1 MEKAGTSSRGQSRTP
16 TTLAGDGVGGNRR
29 YDSSRR
35 QADAAE
41 RRRRVID
48 AAHRLFLE
56 NGFGATAIAD
66 IAREAGVS
74 TPTVYAQFESK
85 AGILARLID
94 VAVAGDDED
103 AGLARDRPAY
113 AHLFDPDLDARARIR
128 ALAQVSVLLHRRGA
142 RLVGLVASV
151 AGGDAAVGA
160 LHARL
165 EAARADDARAV
176 ARLFDLAELRPGLDH
191 VDVARIIGAVAGVPV
206 YLMLAETEG
215 LSDTAYGAWLDRSLS
230 HLLLPDT

>member
-1 MEKAGTSSRGQSRTP
+1 MEKAPTSSRGQSP
-16 TTLAGDGVGGNRR
+16 TSAPPVGEGAGGSRR

-48 AAHRLFLE
+48 AAGRLFLE
-56 NGFGATAIAD
+56 RGYGGTSIAD

-94 VAVAGDDED
+94 VAVAGDDEET
-103 AGLARDRPAY
+103 GLARDRPAY
-113 AHLFDPDLDARARIR
+113 AHLFAPGLDARARIR
-128 ALAQVSVLLHRRGA
+128 AVAQVSVVLHRRGA

-151 AGGDAAVGA
+151 AGSDAAVGA

-165 EAARADDARAV
+165 EAARADDALAV
-176 ARLFDLAELRPGLDH
+176 ARLFDPAELRPGLDH
-191 VDVARIIGAVAGVPV
+191 ADVARIIGAVAGVPV
-206 YLMLAETEG
+206 YLMLAEAEG
-215 LSDTAYGAWLDRSLS
+215 LSDTAYGAWLDRCLT
-230 HLLLPDT
+230 HLLLPDA